1 MFKVITIF
9 YKQIHSHSKD
19 LKMKANTRCV
29 ERPGL
34 DCPANSKHGM
44 KRATYRADLSFES
57 ENLVLKI
64 LLKVAGCHG
73 SKI

>member
-1 MFKVITIF
+1 
-9 YKQIHSHSKD
+9 
-19 LKMKANTRCV
+19 MKENTRCV

>member
-1 MFKVITIF
+1 MTQK
-9 YKQIHSHSKD
+9 K
-19 LKMKANTRCV
+19 LKMKANICCV
-29 ERPGL
+29 ERHGL
-34 DCPANSKHGM
+34 DRPANSKYEM
-44 KRATYRADLSFES
+44 KRATYHVDSSFAS